1 MYLDELAGLG
11 GELHAEKAG
20 GLRAKGLAIHK
31 IAPAAHDLSYQKAH
45 DHQICHGEELK
56 APHTPGLETSG
67 RSSTFV
73 SGCSSC
79 ANTPPPPRRIS
90 TWRSPAWRIIPLL
103 LALMS
108 FVQMP
113 APGWS
118 RPYCSTMVTARPPRA
133 TWAYIPLPS
142 GVK

>member
-56 APHTPGLETSG
+56 AP
-67 RSSTFV
+67 
-73 SGCSSC
+73 
-79 ANTPPPPRRIS
+79 
-90 TWRSPAWRIIPLL
+90 
-103 LALMS
+103 LAL
-108 FVQMP
+108 
-113 APGWS
+113 APGEADGQDDHGDDRAVNGQAAVPKGDGAAKVKLS
-118 RPYCSTMVTARPPRA
+118 IGGAETVQIKQDGRPRCPEGCPKAGRHRDYPH
-133 TWAYIPLPS
+133 
-142 GVK
+142 